1 MLGEILF
8 QQSEQNKIF
17 AVKEIAAIFRFW
29 SGLLE
34 VGEIEDKMSLKD
46 LGTDL
51 SERIDLVFFSLRDRE
66 D

>member
-17 AVKEIAAIFRFW
+17 AVKEIAAIIRFW

-34 VGEIEDKMSLKD
+34 VGEIEDEMSLKD

-51 SERIDLVFFSLRDRE
+51 SERIDYFFLRDRE